1 MKEPSKYAYFVVN
14 DSDDLEE
21 LQQCLTPF
29 GGVEAMKDVVI
40 DYALDKRRIIDLIK
54 CCNKHDII
62 YTPYLARL
70 GKSLKELF
78 QIVSIANE
86 RGIEF
91 IFCDKLNVLFSET
104 NLNGKINL
112 ASLQWAADLDFAI
125 RSEYNKAHVAKRR
138 DLIERK
144 GSFIIENG
152 TNAGERC
159 TYVGSPKQK
168 DMSNAQK
175 KALAATQDAAAIAN
189 QNAKITWKENSSA
202 YKWVCARVAEGMPR
216 KEIIRLFNEQHAL
229 NPDVY
234 CTREGK
240 PLSKGVLSKWC
251 REMNPLANDKNSS
264 DNDV

>member
-1 MKEPSKYAYFVVN
+1 MKSPSKYAYFVVN
-14 DSDDLEE
+14 DSDNLEE
-21 LQQCLTPF
+21 LQNILIPF
-29 GGVEAMKDVVI
+29 GGVEAMKDVII

-54 CCNKHDII
+54 RCNKHDVI

-70 GKSLKELF
+70 GKSLKELY
-78 QIVSIANE
+78 QIVGISNE
-86 RGIEF
+86 RGIEL
-91 IFCDKLNVLFSET
+91 IFCDKLNVSFSET

-112 ASLQWAADLDFAI
+112 ASLQWAAELDFAI

-144 GSFIIENG
+144 GDFIIENG
-152 TNAGERC
+152 PNAGEKC
-159 TYVGSPKQK
+159 YYVGSPKQK
-168 DMSNAQK
+168 NMSDAQK
-175 KALAATQDAAAIAN
+175 IALSATQEAAALAN

-202 YKWVCARVAEGMPR
+202 YKWVKARVAEGMPR
-216 KEIIRLFNEQHAL
+216 KEIIRLFNEQHEL

-251 REMNPLANDKNSS
+251 REMNPLADDKNSS